1 MTFSQHK
8 DLKPEDFKRLCGVHK
23 ETFARMVTVLEE
35 QVEQKKKKPGKPS
48 KLSVTNQVLMS
59 LEYWREYRTYFHIG
73 KSWGV
78 HEATVCR
85 IVRKVEN
92 ALIQAGIF
100 QLPGKKQLLDP
111 ESVAALVVVD
121 ATETPIERPKKG
133 QRRFY
138 SGKKK
143 RHTLKTQLVVD
154 PKTKAVICT
163 TFAAGKEHDFHLFK
177 RSKVKLKKETGCLA
191 DKGYQGIQKIHA
203 NSQLP
208 KKKLKGKQLSQLD
221 REMNQSLERTR
232 GICERIIGRL
242 KVFKI
247 LSEKYRNRRKRFGL
261 RFNLIAGLYN
271 YELGLFSTS

>member
-1 MTFSQHK
+1 MTYLQHK

-23 ETFARMVTVLEE
+23 ETFARMVSVIQE
-35 QVEQKKKKPGKPS
+35 QVEQKKRKPGKPS
-48 KLSVTNQVLMS
+48 RLSVEDQVLMS

-73 KSWGV
+73 QAWEV
-78 HEATVCR
+78 HESTVSR

-111 ESVAALVVVD
+111 ESVAKLVVID
-121 ATETPIERPKKG
+121 ATETAIERPKKG
-133 QRRFY
+133 QKRFY

-177 RSKVKLKKETGCLA
+177 RSRVKFKNETKCLA
-191 DKGYQGIQKIHA
+191 DKGYQGIQKLHA

-208 KKKLKGKQLSQLD
+208 KKKRSGKQLSQLD
-221 REMNQSLERTR
+221 REKNQSLERTR

-247 LSEKYRNRRKRFGL
+247 LAERYRNRRKRFGL
-261 RFNLIAGLYN
+261 RFNLLVGLYN
-271 YELGLFSTS
+271 YELGVFKAD

>member
-1 MTFSQHK
+1 MTYSQYQQ
-8 DLKPEDFKRLCGVHK
+8 LKPEDFKRLCGVHYQ
-23 ETFARMVTVLEE
+23 TFIRMVAVLEE
-35 QVEQKKKKPGKPS
+35 QVEQKKLKPGKPS
-48 KLSVTNQVLMS
+48 KLSVENQVLMS

-73 KSWGV
+73 QSWEV

-111 ESVAALVVVD
+111 ESVAKLVVVD

-154 PKTKAVICT
+154 PVTKAVICT
-163 TFAAGKEHDFHLFK
+163 TFGLGKEHDFHLFK
-177 RSKVKLKKETGCLA
+177 RSRVKLKKGTKCLA
-191 DKGYQGIQKIHA
+191 DRGYQGIQKIHA

-221 REMNQSLERTR
+221 KEMNQSLERTR

-247 LSEKYRNRRKRFGL
+247 LAEKYRNRRKRFGL

-271 YELGLFSTS
+271 YELGLSKPS

>member
-1 MTFSQHK
+1 
-8 DLKPEDFKRLCGVHK
+8 
-23 ETFARMVTVLEE
+23 
-35 QVEQKKKKPGKPS
+35 
-48 KLSVTNQVLMS
+48 MS

-73 KSWGV
+73 QGWEV
-78 HEATVCR
+78 HESTVSR
-85 IVRKVEN
+85 IIRKVEN

-100 QLPGKKQLLDP
+100 QLSGKKQLLHS
-111 ESVAALVVVD
+111 ESVANLVVID

-133 QRRFY
+133 QRGFY

-143 RHTLKTQLVVD
+143 RHTFKTQLVVD

-177 RSKVKLKKETGCLA
+177 RSKVKLRKETKCLA
-191 DKGYQGIQKIHA
+191 DKGYQGMEKLHP

-208 KKKLKGKQLSQLD
+208 KKKRPGKQLSQLD
-221 REMNQSLERTR
+221 KETNQSLERTR

-247 LSEKYRNRRKRFGL
+247 LAERYRNRRKRFGL

-271 YELGLFSTS
+271 YELGLSQPS

>member
-1 MTFSQHK
+1 M
-8 DLKPEDFKRLCGVHK
+8 
-23 ETFARMVTVLEE
+23 
-35 QVEQKKKKPGKPS
+35 QKKLKPGKPS
-48 KLSVTNQVLMS
+48 KLSIADLVFVS
-59 LEYWREYRTYFHIG
+59 LEYWREYRTYFHVG
-73 KSWGV
+73 QAWEV
-78 HEATVCR
+78 HESTVWR

-92 ALIQAGIF
+92 ALIQAGILR
-100 QLPGKKQLLDP
+100 LPGKKQLLEP
-111 ESVAALVVVD
+111 KSVAKLVVID

-143 RHTLKTQLVVD
+143 RHTFKTQLVVD

-163 TFAAGKEHDFHLFK
+163 TFATGKEHDFHLFK
-177 RSKVKLKKETGCLA
+177 RSSVKLKQETKCLA
-191 DKGYQGIQKIHA
+191 DKGYQGIQKLHA

-208 KKKLKGKQLSQLD
+208 KKKRKGEQLSQLD

-247 LSEKYRNRRKRFGL
+247 VAERYRNRRKRFGL

-271 YELGLFSTS
+271 CELGLFKPS